1 MSKKIVFR
9 YTLSIVFLMML
20 TLAFSACNF
29 NPSIKKENKRTY
41 LKVSVSSVSRT
52 AIPHFTDVSEIS
64 DFRFKLFGKGPDDS
78 SLTELT
84 DSSEN
89 YDLEALQGA
98 SFPTEPGEWTFELTA
113 SKDGTEFTSGEISKT
128 ISSGSNTIA
137 FELNWDDTSL
147 GGTGSLSFTLDF
159 SAAPNKSSVTY
170 ATTELLKYN
179 SSTGTYAVLN
189 NETSIGISAGKV
201 IYAPSSLASGNY
213 KLLVRLYGDDTNT
226 NNTQHIL
233 LFTWTE
239 LAIITGGQES
249 KGSRSVSDLNELYTI
264 TWHNLNLTGVSSP
277 DTLPGCY
284 SRFSEAYT
292 LPVSGVSRTG
302 TIFGGWYSDPDYQT
316 PITAIPANSNGN
328 LNIYAHFIDSIYIK
342 DGGVAYTDGVDGT
355 TEATALNSIDSAISK
370 IIEYANPAVN
380 WKIVV
385 LGEVKGLQNIG
396 NALSTTEHTP
406 SLTIIGKTG
415 NTTDILNAD
424 IGDTAQENGS
434 TLTIQTSVPVTIQ
447 NLKITGGN
455 TTGKGGGLNI
465 VSGANVTLSYG
476 VEISSNMAAQKGS
489 AVYVAGSLSIGGNV
503 SIPDDGSGTND
514 IYLNYTDGTTEISPI
529 TISKPLPETGF
540 SVTITPCSY
549 DEGSV
554 VLNCAADSGTTRDA
568 EYEKIKVTPPDGIT
582 NWKVSSTGKIFKAL
596 SETDIAEM
604 LENAASG
611 ETVTVTL
618 YENYTL
624 FPIES
629 YKNAQ
634 DKYDYSLLVP
644 SGKKLKLLA
653 DKEVT
658 ITTRTLCNYGIGIKG
673 ELELYE
679 NIIVKT
685 AGGGLTNTSPVKIE
699 SGGVFTLKGGTIKG
713 CSQGGS
719 IYGTIWVSSNGTFV
733 MESGLI
739 TENKRFGC
747 VYVDTNGS
755 FTMKGGIISKNF
767 SNSSTNGG
775 GVTVKSG
782 GTFIQ
787 EGGTVCENYYN
798 SDMSATS
805 GDSSQLYIASGGKY
819 GTSTSNVITFAQ
831 AYSAASEP
839 FALEYVGVIL
849 GNKTAPTAIG
859 DVLLSD
865 GSAIAYSS
873 TMSPSDTQIQNA
885 IGVVYGV
892 ENSAPLGIIGLQNS
906 GTTKYKWS
914 PESYLQYAGNV
925 FRFEPLVCNP
935 SASNVTITSS
945 SPTFEG
951 DTEGSDNW
959 AYICAID
966 PAGTAN
972 AATNYPAF
980 NYVNN
985 YAQTAGLTGDYANGW
1000 YMPGIKELCIIN
1012 RNKTKIN
1019 TVLGF
1024 LNGVTLAESS
1034 YLSSSQQN
1042 DTDTGVLSVNMST
1055 NQLLLDARTSE
1066 FSVCAVRSLSAQ
1078 DCSVFFMTDGGSAVE
1093 TQKVVI
1099 GQTATAP
1106 AEDPTKTG
1114 YTFGGWYTDKN
1125 LTQEFSFDTQITAHT
1140 VVFAKWTPDF
1150 YAMVGNSRCN
1160 RFLDT
1165 IYAIEDMEIPTV
1177 ETDLNIVLSGLVQA
1191 SNLGPS
1197 STSGTILNAIKT
1209 KTAEDSDKK
1218 LRIHLSIAKGETIA
1232 LPEDCTSFFDDVE
1245 AVSIDCTGYDASA
1258 VTNMN
1263 GMFSQNQRLQSLNL
1277 SGFDTSN
1284 VTDMSFMFYNCE
1296 QSLTELDLS
1305 SFNTT
1310 KVTDMGSMFY
1320 GCKYLTTIKVGPY
1333 FVTGQVTS
1341 SSEMFGAT
1349 SSTYCSALVGGK
1361 GTTFDTTKTDKS
1373 YARVDRTGTQGYFT
1387 QTEFIGTKDAP
1398 TQVYDIVF
1406 NDGSATPYTNG
1417 LNLTAE
1423 QKQAAIAIIFYNG
1436 TNCNNEGET
1445 AERLLGVGLVHNYN
1459 TALSS
1464 EDAKIMTYDVTS
1476 TYYCNVSG
1484 SVGNYTFSG
1493 KKNGS
1498 QNFAD
1503 IQYVLN
1509 AYNKD
1514 DTAEESKYP
1523 GFYWA
1528 INYKNNLIGS
1538 ETESRII
1545 SGTDFTDGWYIPS
1558 TAELYEL
1565 YKVVETVSN
1574 ASSYC
1579 LGDTF
1584 EGTSPNTYVT
1594 SSKYPD
1600 TNEDHTCSTIEFAT
1614 GTWNGIAWSTAKYIC
1629 AIHEF

>member
-1 MSKKIVFR
+1 MVSGIQEVSMSKKLVLR
-9 YTLSIVFLMML
+9 YIFSTALLMIL
-20 TLAFSACNF
+20 AVAFSGCNF
-29 NPSIKKENKRTY
+29 NSTFKKENKRTY
-41 LKVSVSSVSRT
+41 LQVSVSSVSRT

-98 SFPTEPGEWTFELTA
+98 TFPTEPGEWTFELTA

-128 ISSGSNTIA
+128 IGSGSNTIS
-137 FELNWDDTSL
+137 FELKWDDTSL
-147 GGTGSLSFTLDF
+147 DATKTGSLSFTLDF

-342 DGGVAYTDGVDGT
+342 DGGVAYTGGVDGT

-396 NALSTTEHTP
+396 NTLSTTDHTP

-596 SETDIAEM
+596 SGTAIAEM

-618 YENYTL
+618 YEDLNFEPLSTYNKSDGG
-624 FPIES
+624 F
-629 YKNAQ
+629 
-634 DKYDYSLLVP
+634 YDQLLLIP
-644 SGKKLKLLA
+644 SGKKLVLYA
-653 DKEVT
+653 DKPVLLSNT
-658 ITTRTLCNYGIGIKG
+658 TYCYHVITVKG
-673 ELELYE
+673 ELEINE
-679 NIIVKT
+679 NIT
-685 AGGGLTNTSPVKIE
+685 MTFA
-699 SGGVFTLKGGTIKG
+699 SGGIVQQNSFEINSGAVFTLKGGTIAD
-713 CSQGGS
+713 CTCGGS
-719 IYGTIWVSSNGTFV
+719 AYGIVGVKGSFV
-733 MESGLI
+733 MESGNI
-739 TENKRFGC
+739 TNSKRFGA
-747 VYVDTNGS
+747 VVIGS
-755 FTMKGGIISKNF
+755 NATFTMKGGTISHNMTD
-767 SNSSTNGG
+767 SSSGNGA
-775 GVTVKSG
+775 GVTVMSG
-782 GTFIQ
+782 GTFIY
-787 EGGTVCENYYN
+787 EGGTVSDNYYN
-798 SDMSATS
+798 SNSNATS
-805 GDSSQLYIASGGKY
+805 GTPRQLYINANGKY

-831 AYSAASEP
+831 PYMAETEP
-839 FALEYVGVIL
+839 FALDYLGVIL

-914 PESYLQYAGNV
+914 PESYLQYSGNV
-925 FRFEPLVCNP
+925 FSFEPLTCTP

-966 PAGTAN
+966 PTGTAN

-1024 LNGVTLAESS
+1024 LNGVALAESS

-1165 IYAIEDMEIPTV
+1165 IFAIEDMEIPTE
-1177 ETDLNIVLSGLVQA
+1177 ETDLNIVLSGLVEA
-1191 SNLGPS
+1191 SKLGPS

-1218 LRIHLSIAKGETIA
+1218 LQIHLSIAKGETIA
-1232 LPEDCTSFFDDVE
+1232 LPEDCSSFFDDVE
-1245 AVSIDCTGYDASA
+1245 AVSIDCTGFDASA

-1277 SGFDTSN
+1277 SGLNTSN

-1310 KVTDMGSMFY
+1310 KVIDMGSMFY

-1349 SSTYCSALVGGK
+1349 SSTY
-1361 GTTFDTTKTDKS
+1361 
-1373 YARVDRTGTQGYFT
+1373 
-1387 QTEFIGTKDAP
+1387 
-1398 TQVYDIVF
+1398 
-1406 NDGSATPYTNG
+1406 
-1417 LNLTAE
+1417 
-1423 QKQAAIAIIFYNG
+1423 
-1436 TNCNNEGET
+1436 
-1445 AERLLGVGLVHNYN
+1445 
-1459 TALSS
+1459 
-1464 EDAKIMTYDVTS
+1464 
-1476 TYYCNVSG
+1476 
-1484 SVGNYTFSG
+1484 
-1493 KKNGS
+1493 
-1498 QNFAD
+1498 
-1503 IQYVLN
+1503 
-1509 AYNKD
+1509 
-1514 DTAEESKYP
+1514 
-1523 GFYWA
+1523 
-1528 INYKNNLIGS
+1528 
-1538 ETESRII
+1538 
-1545 SGTDFTDGWYIPS
+1545 
-1558 TAELYEL
+1558 
-1565 YKVVETVSN
+1565 
-1574 ASSYC
+1574 
-1579 LGDTF
+1579 
-1584 EGTSPNTYVT
+1584 
-1594 SSKYPD
+1594 
-1600 TNEDHTCSTIEFAT
+1600 
-1614 GTWNGIAWSTAKYIC
+1614 
-1629 AIHEF
+1629 